1 MSDLQLDELP
11 LLMEPDEL
19 EALLGTPGLLL
30 VDLSDAEAY
39 ADQHVPGAVRMDFPR
54 LVRQEPPAMGLLPN
68 EEDLTDLLSAI
79 GLTPET
85 HVVAYDNTGGGRA
98 GRLLWTLEIV
108 GHQRYSLLNGGM
120 TAWAREGHTVEAGHN
135 RPVPSRYK
143 VRLPEAS
150 DARIAKQEL
159 LPRLGA
165 ADLAV
170 LDARSPAE
178 YDGSD
183 RRAAK
188 GGHIPGAV
196 NLNWTDM
203 LDADNNGR
211 LKPADELLDML
222 RERQVTPDKEVVT
235 HCQTHHRSALT
246 WVALRA
252 LGFQRVR
259 GYDGSWS
266 EWGNDPNTPVE

>member
-1 MSDLQLDELP
+1 MSDARLDELP

-19 EALLGTPGLLL
+19 ERLLGIPGLLV
-30 VDLSDAEAY
+30 VDLSDADSY
-39 ADQHVPGAVRMDFPR
+39 ADHHVPGAVRMDFPH
-54 LVRQEPPAMGLLPN
+54 LVRQEPPAMGLLPK
-68 EEDLTDLLSAI
+68 EEDLTNIFSGI
-79 GLTPET
+79 GLTPDT
-85 HVVAYDNTGGGRA
+85 HVVACDNTGGGRA
-98 GRLLWTLEIV
+98 ARLLWTLDVV
-108 GHQRYSLLNGGM
+108 GHERYSMLNGGIK
-120 TAWAREGHTVEAGHN
+120 AWAAEGHPVEAGHN
-135 RPVPSRYK
+135 QPSPSRYK
-143 VRLPEAS
+143 VTLPADPESRA
-150 DARIAKQEL
+150 DMNYL
-159 LPRLGA
+159 LQRLGSS
-165 ADLAV
+165 DLAI

-203 LDADNNGR
+203 IDADSNGR
-211 LKPADELLDML
+211 LKPAGELLDML
-222 RERQVTPDKEVVT
+222 RERRVTPDKEVVT

-252 LGFQRVR
+252 LGFHKVK

-266 EWGNDPNTPVE
+266 EWGNDPKTPVE